1 MTKNKIEREYVNWM
15 YSIVCQGD
23 DSHKR
28 TYYRRLLEYLH
39 ERNFIFKIDLDGN
52 RAEDGID
59 LRYRFSYD
67 KGYSYPM
74 VASYLDNSSCS
85 VLEMMV
91 ALSIRCE
98 EWMDNP
104 AIGTRTNVWFWN
116 MIESLGLDYMIDSKF
131 DSFVVDDVLE
141 IFHNRMYQK
150 NGKGGLFTI
159 RRNDRDMRTVEIW
172 CQMCWYLNEVLE
184 GEYDAERS
192 VRMV

>member
-1 MTKNKIEREYVNWM
+1 MIRNKIEREYIEWM
-15 YSIVCQGD
+15 YSLICRD
-23 DSHKR
+23 KNSYKR
-28 TYYRRLLEYLH
+28 TYFRRLLEYLH
-39 ERNFIFKIDLDGN
+39 EKRFIFSIPMDAN
-52 RAEDGID
+52 RAEDGVD

-67 KGYSYPM
+67 RGYNYPM
-74 VASYLDNSSCS
+74 VASHLDYAGCS

-104 AIGTRTNVWFWN
+104 AIGNPTSTWFWN
-116 MIESLGLDYMIDSKF
+116 MIDSLGLDCMTDSRF
-131 DSFVVDDVLE
+131 DYRIVDDILE
-141 IFHNRMYQK
+141 GMHNRTFQR

-159 RRNDRDMRTVEIW
+159 RRNDRDMRNVEIW

-184 GEYDAERS
+184 GEHDTERS